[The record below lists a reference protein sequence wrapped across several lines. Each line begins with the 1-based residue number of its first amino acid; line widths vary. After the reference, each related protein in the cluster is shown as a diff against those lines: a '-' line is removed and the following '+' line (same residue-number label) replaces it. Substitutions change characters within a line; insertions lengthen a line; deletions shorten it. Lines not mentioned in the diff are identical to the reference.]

1 MPIPPPARL
10 FSRGNSVSAAER
22 RVHARRENKRQPPRE
37 RVSRYTGSSPEKR
50 IGHAAGQTETKNPGS
65 VGTREVAAG
74 PAPVVA
80 LAMATDCPRNVSNSL
95 SCSSFRFDFQR
106 NFLSYSSLFS
116 IVSLR
121 EICARSSNSNDIDF
135 IRSSLSKCGSV
146 KKKKISEK
154 FQKLSYY
161 ERYRSIF
168 ERKYNVNF

>member
-10 FSRGNSVSAAER
+10 FSQGNSVSAAER

-80 LAMATDCPRNVSNSL
+80 LAMATDRPRNVSNSL
-95 SCSSFRFDFQR
+95 SCSLFRFDFQR
-106 NFLSYSSLFS
+106 NFVSYSSLFS

-135 IRSSLSKCGSV
+135 IRSSSPWFC

>member
-80 LAMATDCPRNVSNSL
+80 LAMATDRPRNVSNSL
-95 SCSSFRFDFQR
+95 CSSFQCIISMRFQC
-106 NFLSYSSLFS
+106 NFLSCSSLFS

-121 EICARSSNSNDIDF
+121 EICVRLPTVS
-135 IRSSLSKCGSV
+135 RH
-146 KKKKISEK
+146 
-154 FQKLSYY
+154 
-161 ERYRSIF
+161 
-168 ERKYNVNF
+168 

>member
-80 LAMATDCPRNVSNSL
+80 LAMATDRPRNVSNSL
-95 SCSSFRFDFQR
+95 SCSSFRFDFNAIFYPIR
-106 NFLSYSSLFS
+106 LYFPSFRFVKLAHVVPIATTLILF
-116 IVSLR
+116 VR
-121 EICARSSNSNDIDF
+121 RH
-135 IRSSLSKCGSV
+135 RGSV
-146 KKKKISEK
+146 KKKNI
-154 FQKLSYY
+154 
-161 ERYRSIF
+161 
-168 ERKYNVNF
+168 

>member
-37 RVSRYTGSSPEKR
+37 RVSRYTGSSPKKR

-80 LAMATDCPRNVSNSL
+80 LAMATDRPRNVSNSL
-95 SCSSFRFDFQR
+95 SSSSRCDF
-106 NFLSYSSLFS
+106 NPIFLSYSSSSFS
-116 IVSLR
+116 IISIR
-121 EICARSSNSNDIDF
+121 EICCVRLPIVTILIFIYSS
-135 IRSSLSKCGSV
+135 
-146 KKKKISEK
+146 
-154 FQKLSYY
+154 
-161 ERYRSIF
+161 
-168 ERKYNVNF
+168 

>member
-80 LAMATDCPRNVSNSL
+80 LAMATDRPRNVSNSL
-95 SCSSFRFDFQR
+95 CSSFRCDFNAIFYR
-106 NFLSYSSLFS
+106 VPLYFLLFHF
-116 IVSLR
+116 VKF
-121 EICARSSNSNDIDF
+121 AYAFQQQVDIDF
-135 IRSSLSKCGSV
+135 IYLSSS
-146 KKKKISEK
+146 
-154 FQKLSYY
+154 
-161 ERYRSIF
+161 
-168 ERKYNVNF
+168 

>member
-37 RVSRYTGSSPEKR
+37 RVSRYTGSSPKKR

-80 LAMATDCPRNVSNSL
+80 LAMATDRPRNVSNSL
-95 SCSSFRFDFQR
+95 SSSSRCDF
-106 NFLSYSSLFS
+106 NPIFLSYSSSSFS
-116 IVSLR
+116 IISLR
-121 EICARSSNSNDIDF
+121 EICCVRLPIVTILIFIYSS
-135 IRSSLSKCGSV
+135 
-146 KKKKISEK
+146 
-154 FQKLSYY
+154 
-161 ERYRSIF
+161 
-168 ERKYNVNF
+168 

>member
-37 RVSRYTGSSPEKR
+37 RVSRYTGSSPKKR

-80 LAMATDCPRNVSNSL
+80 LAMATDRPRNVSNSL
-95 SCSSFRFDFQR
+95 CSSSRYDFNPIFYRIHLHRF
-106 NFLSYSSLFS
+106 LLFPF
-116 IVSLR
+116 VLR
-121 EICARSSNSNDIDF
+121 ASSNSNDIDF
-135 IRSSLSKCGSV
+135 YLFIV
-146 KKKKISEK
+146 TVI
-154 FQKLSYY
+154 
-161 ERYRSIF
+161 
-168 ERKYNVNF
+168 